1 MKKVYLLIIGILL
14 CIAPYCVNTY
24 TMFRLIVI
32 SIGMILL
39 IISYAIYEKKHLLL
53 LLILPLLLVA
63 CTYTIDHILV
73 SKLKRIPIYAYQ
85 IKSSDAVRT
94 YNSFAYRV
102 FDCDG
107 TTTFDYGY
115 KKNFLCEASTL
126 EAMSVNDFLKE
137 ATENIKKYEEKF
149 IKVKGKISKISG
161 RDTIELSLYEE
172 EINGLNG
179 HVKFDAS
186 SILRIKTD
194 ADLSDL
200 RIYDEFSV
208 IGRVESK
215 RQEKDSTII
224 NLVDTLLL
232 PNKDYKEYE
241 FKVIENNNQG
251 LKDYVKDKNI
261 FLYGLDNIY
270 VIYKNYAKYELSY
283 AITDTRIIVDDLIK
297 EKEPKIIKNEL
308 EEEIAQI
315 YELEDFN
322 IFKYDNKIILA
333 SKKSTFNDIKDAN
346 IEK

>member
-1 MKKVYLLIIGILL
+1 MKKFYLLIIGILL
-14 CIAPYCVNTY
+14 CITPYCVNTY
-24 TMFRLIVI
+24 TMFRLIII
-32 SIGMILL
+32 SLGMIIL
-39 IISYAIYEKKHLLL
+39 IISYAIYEKKQLLL
-53 LLILPLLLVA
+53 LLILPLLLVI
-63 CTYTIDHILV
+63 CTYTIDHLLV

-107 TTTFDYGY
+107 TITFDYGY

-126 EAMSVNDFLKE
+126 ETINVNTFLKE

-172 EINGLNG
+172 EINSLNG
-179 HVKFDAS
+179 HVKFDS
-186 SILRIKTD
+186 SIILRIKTD

-215 RQEKDSTII
+215 KKEKDSIVI

-232 PNKDYKEYE
+232 PDKDYKEYE
-241 FKVIENNNQG
+241 LEVIENNNQEI
-251 LKDYVKDKNI
+251 KEYVKDKNI
-261 FLYGLDNIY
+261 YLYGLDNIY

-283 AITDTRIIVDDLIK
+283 AITDTRIIIDDLIK
-297 EKEPKIIKNEL
+297 EKEVQIIKNEL

-315 YELEDFN
+315 YELEEFN
-322 IFKYDNKIILA
+322 IFKCNNKIILA
-333 SKKSTFNDIKDAN
+333 SKKSAFSEKLF
-346 IEK
+346 IEDTN